1 MAMRRANGS
10 GNVVKMKGNRRKPWR
25 ARVTVGWTEDG
36 KQILKNIG
44 YFESRKEADKALVDY
59 LSCPYDL
66 TATQMT
72 FKELYE
78 VWFEEY
84 REKLSGV
91 SSERTIKS
99 AFSYCG
105 SLYQMKVRDI
115 RSYHLEECMR
125 TGEALVTRGKD
136 KGSMRKASAGTQAR
150 MKSMFNLMF
159 DYACKRE
166 LVDRNC
172 ARAFEV
178 SREIKE
184 RRQKEKRENYIF
196 SPEEIQ
202 KLWDNVGK
210 VKFAAM
216 VLIGVYSRWRPQELA
231 VLKLDGVDLEG
242 RTFKGGMKTA
252 AGIGRTVPIHKDVFP
267 LVESYYREAEG
278 MGSEFLFNDPDGQ
291 QGTHLTYDKYRGRF
305 NKVMSRLGMEYHH
318 PHETRH
324 TWYTA
329 AKRSHMDDVLR
340 DRMMGHQNESYDV
353 KKLYD
358 HQTMEDMKAAMDR
371 VSFL

>member
-66 TATQMT
+66 TAAQMT

-125 TGEALVTRGKD
+125 TGEVLVTRGKD

-166 LVDRNC
+166 LVDRNY
-172 ARAFEV
+172 ARAFELG
-178 SREIKE
+178 REIKE
-184 RRQKEKRENYIF
+184 
-196 SPEEIQ
+196 
-202 KLWDNVGK
+202 
-210 VKFAAM
+210 
-216 VLIGVYSRWRPQELA
+216 
-231 VLKLDGVDLEG
+231 
-242 RTFKGGMKTA
+242 
-252 AGIGRTVPIHKDVFP
+252 
-267 LVESYYREAEG
+267 
-278 MGSEFLFNDPDGQ
+278 
-291 QGTHLTYDKYRGRF
+291 
-305 NKVMSRLGMEYHH
+305 
-318 PHETRH
+318 
-324 TWYTA
+324 
-329 AKRSHMDDVLR
+329 
-340 DRMMGHQNESYDV
+340 
-353 KKLYD
+353 
-358 HQTMEDMKAAMDR
+358 
-371 VSFL
+371 